1 MKSSNNIQEDQH
13 LIDNMNN
20 VKKNPS
26 IESDVSPEIKF
37 LLLKKKS
44 ESDSQQEKPINNE
57 KISLPF
63 IMRTTIMNGHTN
75 TIEGLPTCSETEEK
89 KHTKFKKGLSVKIYR
104 YPTMEIQ
111 SPNMQAA
118 LENSLKLEEK
128 ITPETLPE
136 PNCNINQQLL
146 SIKEYEEEDEKNK

>member
-1 MKSSNNIQEDQH
+1 M
-13 LIDNMNN
+13 
-20 VKKNPS
+20 
-26 IESDVSPEIKF
+26 
-37 LLLKKKS
+37 KKKS
-44 ESDSQQEKPINNE
+44 ESDSQHEKPMNNE

-63 IMRTTIMNGHTN
+63 IMRTTIMNGHTS
-75 TIEGLPTCSETEEK
+75 TIDGLPICSETEEK

-104 YPTMEIQ
+104 YPAMEIQ

-118 LENSLKLEEK
+118 LENQLKLEEK
-128 ITPETLPE
+128 VTPETLPE